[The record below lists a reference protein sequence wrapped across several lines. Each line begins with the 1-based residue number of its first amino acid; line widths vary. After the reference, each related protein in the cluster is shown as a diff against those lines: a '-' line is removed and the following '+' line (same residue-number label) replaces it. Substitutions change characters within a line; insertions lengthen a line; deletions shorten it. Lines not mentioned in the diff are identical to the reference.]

1 MTKEI
6 TFLHAADLHLDS
18 PFKGLAS
25 APEDIFKDIRK
36 STFTAL
42 DNLVKA
48 AIQHHVDFVLLV
60 GDLFDN
66 EQQSLQAQIR
76 LKRAFETLQQHGITV
91 FLSYGNHDHLNG
103 NAHSVPYP
111 DNVIEFKEGAVTSYT
126 YVKHDEP
133 LAVIYGFSYQERAVQ
148 NNKTSEYQITDL
160 SVPFHIGM
168 LHGSVQSNT
177 DHDTYAPFKISDL
190 TGVDMDYW
198 ALGHIHRQQ
207 VLKQTPPIIYPGNT
221 QGRHR
226 KETGEK
232 GCYHVRLTKEKAE
245 LEFFPLHAIQISH
258 FSLDLTS
265 CPSVFEME
273 REILNSLEQHKAAT
287 SQLVDLTLAS
297 KGDRIKEW
305 DRSGDVEEVIAL
317 VNETLTQPKNWVYI
331 FHHQVQTQIVIDES
345 LYQGQHFI
353 GEMLREADKLTVQ
366 PLLTDLYQ
374 QKQARKFLQPLTI
387 EEEHEITAAA
397 KELLVHELLKE

>member
-42 DNLVKA
+42 DKLVKA
-48 AIQHHVDFVLLV
+48 AIQNQVDFVLLV

-76 LKRAFETLQQHGITV
+76 LKRAFEMLQQHGITV

-111 DNVIEFKEGAVTSYT
+111 NNVIEFKEEAVTSYT
-126 YVKHDEP
+126 YIKQSEP
-133 LAVIYGFSYQERAVQ
+133 LAVIYGFSYQERVVQ
-148 NNKTSEYQITDL
+148 NNKTSEYKIADL
-160 SVPFHIGM
+160 SIPFHIGM

-198 ALGHIHRQQ
+198 ALGHIHRRQ
-207 VLKQTPPIIYPGNT
+207 VLKQDPPIIYPGNT

-226 KETGEK
+226 KEAGEK
-232 GCYHVRLTKEKAE
+232 GCYLVRLTKEKVE
-245 LEFFPLHAIQISH
+245 LEFLPLQAIKISH

-273 REILNSLEQHKAAT
+273 REILNTLEEHKDAT
-287 SQLVDLTLAS
+287 SQLAELTLAS
-297 KGDRIKEW
+297 KDDRIKEW
-305 DRSGDVEEVIAL
+305 ERSGEVEEVITL

-331 FHHQVQTQIVIDES
+331 FQYQVQTEIDIDES
-345 LYQGQHFI
+345 LYQGHHFI
-353 GEMLREADKLTVQ
+353 GEMLREANKLSVQ
-366 PLLTDLYQ
+366 PLLTNLYQ
-374 QKQARKFLQPLTI
+374 QRQARKFLQPLTM
-387 EEEHEITAAA
+387 EEEREITAAA